1 MSQDASVQVEEH
13 KGFCNHWSSYRL
25 SLRQTWR
32 ELKLR
37 PRSSINWMIDIFAGT
52 ITDPKAD
59 FTFCLNA
66 GFYFDV
72 FTWALIHAFYYPV
85 FIMFRDDIRAFFRY
99 LLANAASLGNADLEE
114 GEEGERYANDPHG
127 LRGPW
132 VLETDIGFAA
142 WMAELANASL
152 LILCLLVL
160 SCGLI
165 VVLNYFHCYLLYSGV
180 LMSENTC
187 VVFCSKKYL
196 LVILVA
202 NILQGIGLHVQVLVL
217 VPPASCIPFFM
228 MIEARYA
235 VWARI
240 VLNLMMIK
248 CAFHIRIRANDKQ
261 ANAETETLLSSE
273 SKHEV

>member
-13 KGFCNHWSSYRL
+13 TGFCNHWSSYRL

-187 VVFCSKKYL
+187 VVFCSKNEEVPFGHIGCEHTSRDWPSCPSSCSCASRL
-196 LVILVA
+196 LHTIFYDDRSTLCCLGKNSFKLDDDQMRVSYPDPR
-202 NILQGIGLHVQVLVL
+202 Q
-217 VPPASCIPFFM
+217 
-228 MIEARYA
+228 R
-235 VWARI
+235 
-240 VLNLMMIK
+240 
-248 CAFHIRIRANDKQ
+248 Q
-261 ANAETETLLSSE
+261 AGKRRN
-273 SKHEV
+273 